1 MSCQII
7 RYVRQTWL
15 HSHEQEF
22 QESYVS
28 WRGTEMGGKLS
39 AGSGRHC
46 EIGILWKSVISW
58 LPSNKQM
65 AEARL
70 QSVKRKLQRD
80 EKFHIQYRQFKL
92 WRTSLTAVTPERWLT
107 KSKNVAFATPWCI
120 HPQTNN
126 KIRVVFDAAAMQD
139 VVSLNHELIALR
151 SSPNQQPAGSST
163 EV

>member
-1 MSCQII
+1 MWDRLDYIHMNRSSKKAMSVEEVLKWVENSVREVDVIVKLAFCGKVSSLGCQ
-7 RYVRQTWL
+7 T
-15 HSHEQEF
+15 
-22 QESYVS
+22 
-28 WRGTEMGGKLS
+28 T
-39 AGSGRHC
+39 
-46 EIGILWKSVISW
+46 
-58 LPSNKQM
+58 NKQM